1 MKRFSAI
8 KELTKILTTSD
19 VAIFSGIEMCKEAYQ
34 YDKPGYFY
42 IEDSFGVSVSFAL
55 GVALST
61 DKRVFVFVGEGD
73 LIRDLAVMGQAGA
86 SRCKNLFIIVL
97 DNGGYQQAGNFPN
110 IFDSFLSKKGVFYN
124 IGCLVHD
131 FTTNLKKRY
140 LVEVRAAVERIRGP
154 MVILITVDRG
164 IKKDLINVKSKPVT
178 RAKNLIKFV
187 RNNKL
192 KSSLYVPPVWLAGPG
207 ATQET
212 KSVNIGKISG
222 GIN

>member
-8 KELTKILTTSD
+8 RELTKVLNESD
-19 VAIFSGIEMCKEAYQ
+19 VAIFSGADMCKEAYQ

-42 IEDSFGVSVSFAL
+42 IEDSFGIATSFGL

-73 LIRDLAVMGQAGA
+73 LLRDLTAVGQAGA
-86 SRCKNLFIIVL
+86 SKCKNLFIVVL
-97 DNGGYQQAGNFPN
+97 DNGGYQHAGNFPN

-131 FTTNLKKRY
+131 FTVNIKNRY

-154 MVILITVDRG
+154 MVILVEVDRG
-164 IKKDLINVKSKPVT
+164 LKKGLADIKSKPT
-178 RAKNLIKFV
+178 SRTKALIKFV
-187 RNNKL
+187 RDNNL
-192 KSSLYVPPVWLAGPG
+192 GSALYVPPVWLAGPG
-207 ATQET
+207 AET